1 MAIIKTFPLKSTYYG
16 GDRFLIS
23 DMQPDSNGDVSGST
37 KNITFSTLKSLIGGG
52 SGSGA
57 VSSVVASGT
66 FGTVTPTTGDV
77 KIGYSITGL
86 TDAISSTLRTD
97 LLLVVDDPSGTP
109 INKKISFT
117 NMMDTSALQASDS
130 QSGFLSS
137 ADWNTFNT
145 AGRGGSPDTS
155 VENGVQFN
163 KEGSFSAVEWLTIL
177 NTDISNVGLLL
188 GSPLGELGGLGAN
201 SGKLNIL
208 SGKTGRASINLY
220 DATTNTKFVGILGP
234 STPPE
239 KDYNIALPQGEPT
252 NGQVLSVK
260 SFREEENFFE
270 MGWTDNAS
278 GGGSVESVGARDP
291 IFSSGGTSPEITMAE
306 STDTNNGW
314 LSSTNFANFSKKQPA
329 ITLTT
334 DGTSG
339 DATFINNTLN
349 IPAYESGSG
358 GGLKSVGLTM
368 PSAFKVGNSPLTADG
383 TITVGIEG
391 GEAGQFL
398 NHVGQ
403 WSTPKAGGLVT
414 GLTTNKTSGAATLLD
429 GVLNIPIYE
438 TSSSSRATKTSF
450 GTIKLG
456 ADIELTAQ
464 ITGGNVG
471 VAGRVYPV
479 QLNTGDAG
487 GQAAVYVPWE
497 NTFPTPG
504 GSANSIQLRNSAGD
518 FAGDSTLMFDTNT
531 LTVGEAGGDFGIVVI
546 EGDSGADS
554 GILKLGHSDV
564 THYVSL
570 GVGDTTMSTNYSID
584 LPTSAP
590 GGNNKILESN
600 STGILSWIDTP
611 SGGGSSAYTSY
622 EALFST
628 TDGTVSL
635 VELSNNTGLTFSW
648 ADTRLGNINITIEGL
663 ADGKRPWVM
672 VNGYGSGAEEDK
684 IQCFFG
690 GISGKN
696 IVVIDILDFQSVI
709 TKGNITSGN
718 IEIRIY

>member
-86 TDAISSTLRTD
+86 TEAISSTLRTD

-137 ADWNTFNT
+137 TDWNTFNT

-163 KEGSFSAVEWLTIL
+163 KKGSFGAVEWLTIL
-177 NTDISNVGLLL
+177 NTDISNAGLLL
-188 GSPLGELGGLGAN
+188 GSPLDQLGGLGAV
-201 SGKLNIL
+201 SGKLNIS
-208 SGKTGRASINLY
+208 SGEIGRASINLY

-234 STPPE
+234 SNPPE
-239 KDYNIALPQGEPT
+239 KSYNIALPQGEPKD
-252 NGQVLSVK
+252 GQILSVK
-260 SFREEENFFE
+260 SFATGKAE
-270 MGWTDNAS
+270 MDWTDNAS
-278 GGGSVESVGARDP
+278 GGGSVVSVGARDP

-334 DGTSG
+334 NFTSG

-349 IPAYESGSG
+349 IPSYEGGG

-414 GLTTNKTSGAATLLD
+414 GLTTDKTSGAATLLD
-429 GVLNIPIYE
+429 GTLNIPIYE
-438 TSSSSRATKTSF
+438 TS
-450 GTIKLG
+450 
-456 ADIELTAQ
+456 
-464 ITGGNVG
+464 GG
-471 VAGRVYPV
+471 
-479 QLNTGDAG
+479 
-487 GQAAVYVPWE
+487 
-497 NTFPTPG
+497 
-504 GSANSIQLRNSAGD
+504 
-518 FAGDSTLMFDTNT
+518 
-531 LTVGEAGGDFGIVVI
+531 
-546 EGDSGADS
+546 
-554 GILKLGHSDV
+554 
-564 THYVSL
+564 VS
-570 GVGDTTMSTNYSID
+570 
-584 LPTSAP
+584 
-590 GGNNKILESN
+590 
-600 STGILSWIDTP
+600 
-611 SGGGSSAYTSY
+611 YTSY
-622 EALFST
+622 EALFSIS
-628 TDGTVSL
+628 SL
-635 VELSNNTGLTFSW
+635 EVTLDVLSNNTGSSFTW
-648 ADTRLGNINITIEGL
+648 AATEGAIRITLGAALPEKKIFVL
-663 ADGKRPWVM
+663 
-672 VNGYGSGAEEDK
+672 VNGFGSKAECYFAGIVASQRIDLELRGFDGAPA
-684 IQCFFG
+684 
-690 GISGKN
+690 N
-696 IVVIDILDFQSVI
+696 VDIAQ
-709 TKGNITSGN
+709 GN

>member
-1 MAIIKTFPLKSTYYG
+1 MAIIKTYPTKSTYYA
-16 GDRFLIS
+16 GDKFLIS
-23 DMQPDSNGDVSGST
+23 DMQPDSDGNVSGNT

-86 TDAISSTLRTD
+86 TEATSSTLRTD

-137 ADWNTFNT
+137 TDWNTFNT

-163 KEGSFSAVEWLTIL
+163 KKGSFGAVEWLTIL
-177 NTDISNVGLLL
+177 NTDISNTGLLL
-188 GSPLGELGGLGAN
+188 GSPLDQLGGLGAT

-208 SGKTGRASINLY
+208 SGKTGQASINLY
-220 DATTNTKFVGILGP
+220 DATTNEKFVGILGP
-234 STPPE
+234 SNPPE
-239 KDYNIALPQGEPT
+239 KSYNIALPQGEPKD
-252 NGQVLSVK
+252 GQILSVK
-260 SFREEENFFE
+260 SFATGKAE
-270 MGWTDNAS
+270 MDWTDNAS
-278 GGGSVESVGARDP
+278 GGGSVVSVGARDP

-314 LSSTNFANFSKKQPA
+314 LSSANFATFSKKQPA
-329 ITLTT
+329 IILTT
-334 DGTSG
+334 DQTSG
-339 DATFINNTLN
+339 KATFINNTLN
-349 IPAYESGSG
+349 IPAYESSSG

-368 PSAFKVGNSPLTADG
+368 PSAFKVGNSPLIADG
-383 TITVGIEG
+383 TITVGVDG
-391 GEAGQFL
+391 GVDGQFL
-398 NHVGQ
+398 NHLGE
-403 WSTPKAGGLVT
+403 WSTPKAGSGTVT
-414 GLTTNKTSGAATLLD
+414 GLTTDKTSGAATLLD

-464 ITGGNVG
+464 ITGGNKG
-471 VAGRVYPV
+471 VDGRVYPV
-479 QLNTGDAG
+479 QLNTGAAG

-504 GSANSIQLRNSAGD
+504 GSANSIQLRNSAGG

-570 GVGDTTMSTNYSID
+570 GVGETTMSTNYSID

-611 SGGGSSAYTSY
+611 SGGGSSAYKSY

-648 ADTRLGNINITIEGL
+648 VDTRLGNINITIENL

-672 VNGYGSGAEEDK
+672 VNGYGSGVEAAK

-696 IVVIDILDFQSVI
+696 TVVIDILDFQSVI

>member
-86 TDAISSTLRTD
+86 TDAISSTVRTD

-117 NMMDTSALQASDS
+117 DMMNTSALQASDS

-163 KEGSFSAVEWLTIL
+163 KKGSFSAVEWLTIL
-177 NTDISNVGLLL
+177 NTDISNVGLIL
-188 GSPLGELGGLGAN
+188 GSPLSELGGLGAV
-201 SGKLNIL
+201 SGKLNIS
-208 SGKTGRASINLY
+208 SGKIGRASINLY

-234 STPPE
+234 SSPPE
-239 KDYNIALPQGEPT
+239 KNYNIALPQGEPE

-270 MGWTDNAS
+270 MSWADNAS
-278 GGGSVESVGARDP
+278 GGGSVESVGGKSP
-291 IFSSGGTSPEITMAE
+291 INSSGGTTPEISMAE
-306 STDTNNGW
+306 STDTSDGW
-314 LSSTNFANFSKKQPA
+314 LSSTNFESFSKKQQA
-329 ITLTT
+329 ITLST

-339 DATFINNTLN
+339 KATFVDNILN

-383 TITVGIEG
+383 TITVGVNG
-391 GEAGQFL
+391 GEDGQFL
-398 NHVGQ
+398 DYLGE

-414 GLTTNKTSGAATLLD
+414 GLTTDKTSGAATLLD
-429 GVLNIPIYE
+429 GTLNIPIYE
-438 TSSSSRATKTSF
+438 TS
-450 GTIKLG
+450 
-456 ADIELTAQ
+456 
-464 ITGGNVG
+464 GG
-471 VAGRVYPV
+471 
-479 QLNTGDAG
+479 
-487 GQAAVYVPWE
+487 
-497 NTFPTPG
+497 
-504 GSANSIQLRNSAGD
+504 
-518 FAGDSTLMFDTNT
+518 
-531 LTVGEAGGDFGIVVI
+531 
-546 EGDSGADS
+546 
-554 GILKLGHSDV
+554 
-564 THYVSL
+564 VS
-570 GVGDTTMSTNYSID
+570 
-584 LPTSAP
+584 
-590 GGNNKILESN
+590 
-600 STGILSWIDTP
+600 
-611 SGGGSSAYTSY
+611 YTSY
-622 EALFST
+622 EALFSIS
-628 TDGTVSL
+628 SL
-635 VELSNNTGLTFSW
+635 EVKLDVLSNNTGSSFTW
-648 ADTRLGNINITIEGL
+648 AATEGAIRITLGAALPEKKIFVL
-663 ADGKRPWVM
+663 
-672 VNGYGSGAEEDK
+672 VNGFGSKAE
-684 IQCFFG
+684 CYFA
-690 GISGKN
+690 GIVEN
-696 IVVIDILDFQSVI
+696 QRIDLELRGFDGSPADVDIAQ
-709 TKGNITSGN
+709 GN

>member
-1 MAIIKTFPLKSTYYG
+1 MAIIKTYPTKSTYYA
-16 GDRFLIS
+16 GDKFLIS
-23 DMQPDSNGDVSGST
+23 DMQPDSDGNVSGNT

-86 TDAISSTLRTD
+86 TDAISSTVRTD

-117 NMMDTSALQASDS
+117 DMMNTSALQASDS

-163 KEGSFSAVEWLTIL
+163 KKGSFSAVEWLTIL
-177 NTDISNVGLLL
+177 NTDISNTGLLL
-188 GSPLGELGGLGAN
+188 GSPLDQLGGLGAT

-208 SGKTGRASINLY
+208 SGKTGQASINLY
-220 DATTNTKFVGILGP
+220 DATTNEKFVGILGP
-234 STPPE
+234 SNPPE
-239 KDYNIALPQGEPT
+239 KSYNIALPQGEPKD
-252 NGQVLSVK
+252 GQILSVK
-260 SFREEENFFE
+260 SFATGKAE
-270 MGWTDNAS
+270 MDWTDNAS
-278 GGGSVESVGARDP
+278 GGGSVVSVGARDP

-314 LSSTNFANFSKKQPA
+314 LSSANFATFSKKQPA
-329 ITLTT
+329 IILTT
-334 DGTSG
+334 DQTSG
-339 DATFINNTLN
+339 KATFINNTLN
-349 IPAYESGSG
+349 IPAYESSSG

-391 GEAGQFL
+391 GTAGQFL
-398 NHVGQ
+398 RQDGD
-403 WSTPKAGGLVT
+403 WATPKASGLVT
-414 GLTTNKTSGAATLLD
+414 GLTTDKTSGAATLLD

-464 ITGGNVG
+464 ITGGNKG
-471 VAGRVYPV
+471 VDGRVYPV
-479 QLNTGDAG
+479 QLNTGAAG

-504 GSANSIQLRNSAGD
+504 GSANSIQLRNSAGG

-570 GVGDTTMSTNYSID
+570 GVGETTMSTNYSID

-611 SGGGSSAYTSY
+611 SGGGSSAYKSY

-648 ADTRLGNINITIEGL
+648 VDTRLGNINITIENL

-672 VNGYGSGAEEDK
+672 VNGYGSGVEAAK

-696 IVVIDILDFQSVI
+696 TVVIDILDFQSVI

>member
-1 MAIIKTFPLKSTYYG
+1 MAIIKTYPTKSTYYG

-86 TDAISSTLRTD
+86 TDAISSTVRTD

-117 NMMDTSALQASDS
+117 DMMNTSALQASDS

-163 KEGSFSAVEWLTIL
+163 KEGSFGAVEWLTIL

-188 GSPLGELGGLGAN
+188 GSPLTELGGLGAN

-208 SGKTGRASINLY
+208 SGKIGRASINLY

-239 KDYNIALPQGEPT
+239 KDYNIALPQGEPKD
-252 NGQVLSVK
+252 GQVLSVK

-270 MGWTDNAS
+270 MSWADNAS
-278 GGGSVESVGARDP
+278 GGGSVESVEARDP

-334 DGTSG
+334 NFTSG

-349 IPAYESGSG
+349 IPSYEGGG
-358 GGLKSVGLTM
+358 GGLESVGLTM

-383 TITVGIEG
+383 TISVGVEG
-391 GEAGQFL
+391 GEDGQFL
-398 NHVGQ
+398 NHVGE

-414 GLTTNKTSGAATLLD
+414 GLTTDKTSGEATLLD

-456 ADIELTAQ
+456 SDIELTAQ
-464 ITGGNVG
+464 ITGGNKG
-471 VAGRVYPV
+471 VDGRVYPV
-479 QLNTGDAG
+479 QLNTGDSG

-504 GSANSIQLRNSAGD
+504 GSKNSIQLRNSAGD

-546 EGDSGADS
+546 EGDTGADS
-554 GILKLGHSDV
+554 GILKLGHSDS

-570 GVGDTTMSTNYSID
+570 GVGETTMSTNYSID

-622 EALFST
+622 ESLFST
-628 TDGTVSL
+628 ADGKVSL
-635 VELSNNTGLTFSW
+635 VELSNNTGLAFSW
-648 ADTRLGNINITIEGL
+648 VDTGLGNINITMNGL

-672 VNGYGSGAEEDK
+672 VNGYGNGAEEDK

>member
-1 MAIIKTFPLKSTYYG
+1 MAIIKTYPTKSTYYA
-16 GDRFLIS
+16 GDKFLIS
-23 DMQPDSNGDVSGST
+23 DMQPDSDGNVSGNT

-86 TDAISSTLRTD
+86 TEAVSSTLRTD

-137 ADWNTFNT
+137 ADWSTFNA

-155 VENGVQFN
+155 VVNGVQFN
-163 KEGSFSAVEWLTIL
+163 KKGSFGAVEWLTIL

-208 SGKTGRASINLY
+208 SGKIGRASINLY

-239 KDYNIALPQGEPT
+239 KNYNIALPQGEPED
-252 NGQVLSVK
+252 GQVLSVK

-270 MGWTDNAS
+270 MSWANNAG

-306 STDTNNGW
+306 STDTSNGW
-314 LSSTNFANFSKKQPA
+314 LSSTNFESFSKKQQA

-334 DGTSG
+334 DETSG
-339 DATFINNTLN
+339 KATFVNNILN
-349 IPAYESGSG
+349 IPAYESGGG

-383 TITVGIEG
+383 TITVGVDG
-391 GEAGQFL
+391 GEDGQFL
-398 NHVGQ
+398 DYLGE
-403 WSTPKAGGLVT
+403 WSTPKAGGGTVTKVEGSAPIVSSGGTTPSLSMAAASESDDGYLSSTNFTAFKGKQAALVS
-414 GLTTNKTSGAATLLD
+414 TTNIKSINGNSILGSGNLVIGSSAAPGGSNNQIQYNNNSTLD
-429 GVLNIPIYE
+429 GDSKFTLVP
-438 TSSSSRATKTSF
+438 TPSVTTV
-450 GTIKLG
+450 TIGNSEGLSVSYGKLKLQG
-456 ADIELTAQ
+456 DNSTEGGKIEFQ
-464 ITGGNVG
+464 TG
-471 VAGRVYPV
+471 AGRVGSEIVTLQAPS
-479 QLNTGDAG
+479 TG
-487 GQAAVYVPWE
+487 
-497 NTFPTPG
+497 
-504 GSANSIQLRNSAGD
+504 
-518 FAGDSTLMFDTNT
+518 
-531 LTVGEAGGDFGIVVI
+531 
-546 EGDSGADS
+546 
-554 GILKLGHSDV
+554 
-564 THYVSL
+564 VSQQISL
-570 GVGDTTMSTNYSID
+570 PDN
-584 LPTSAP
+584 LPTA
-590 GGNNKILESN
+590 NTQILGIKSI
-600 STGILSWIDTP
+600 SGTGVQTQWETP

-628 TDGTVSL
+628 TDGIVSL
-635 VELSNNTGLTFSW
+635 VELSNNTGLAFSW
-648 ADTRLGNINITIEGL
+648 VDTRLGNINITIQGIG
-663 ADGKRPWVM
+663 DGEQPWVM
-672 VNGYGSGAEEDK
+672 VNGYGNGAEEDK

-690 GISGKN
+690 GISSKN
-696 IVVIDILDFQSVI
+696 IVVIDILNFGSEI
-709 TKGNITSGN
+709 TKGNIASGN